1 MHKLKSNYIKLEP
14 KDRLYNTSRPIIGL
28 TGGVAS
34 GKSTASKILME
45 QGIPLIDADQLIKY
59 IYTLPKTVEFVTELI
74 PSAINRDQ
82 IDFTILREEFFK
94 NDSLKKKLENY
105 LYKELPNAFEQEYAK
120 ISFNKYDFLIYDA
133 ALLFEK
139 KLHLVTASN
148 ILIFCS
154 EAEQIKRLVKRDN
167 ISSQLAKKIIEN
179 QMSLH
184 DKKKLADIPIENT
197 ESVLELESK
206 LLELLGSIFEK

>member
-139 KLHLVTASN
+139 KLHLVTDSN

-206 LLELLGSIFEK
+206 LLELLGSIVEK